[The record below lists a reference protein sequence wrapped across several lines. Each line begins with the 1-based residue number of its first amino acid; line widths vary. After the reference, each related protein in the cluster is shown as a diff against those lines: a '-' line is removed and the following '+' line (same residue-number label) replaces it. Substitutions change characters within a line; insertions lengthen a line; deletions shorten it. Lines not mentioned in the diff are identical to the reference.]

1 MSIVETPRKMTAE
14 ELLAMPDDG
23 VERWLIR
30 GELRENLE
38 SDMNRRSPDHGRTT
52 VSVGAALKNWVRSQP
67 VPRGN
72 VYGGDTIFRLRK
84 ESETTVG
91 VDVAYIS
98 PDLESRT
105 PRRAKIVEG
114 VPVLV
119 AEVLSPSDKHED
131 VTERVEEF
139 LDVGVAIVWILDP
152 DFDTVTVHRP
162 NAKPQLFNRDQELSA
177 EPHLPGFRVKVAELF
192 E

>member
-1 MSIVETPRKMTAE
+1 MSIVETPRKVTTDA
-14 ELLAMPDDG
+14 LLAMPDDG

-30 GELRENLE
+30 GELRENAE
-38 SDMNRRSPDHGRTT
+38 TDMNRRSPDHGRTT
-52 VSVGAALKNWVRSQP
+52 VSVGAALKNWVRTQP

-84 ESETTVG
+84 DSETTVG

-98 PDLESRT
+98 AELETRT
-105 PRRAKIVEG
+105 PRRTKVVDG

-139 LDVGVAIVWILDP
+139 LDVGVAMVWIVDP
-152 DFDTVTVHRP
+152 DFDTVTVHRQ
-162 NAKPQLFNRDQELSA
+162 NAKPQLFNRDQELTA
-177 EPHLPGFRVKVAELF
+177 EPHLPGFHVKVAELF